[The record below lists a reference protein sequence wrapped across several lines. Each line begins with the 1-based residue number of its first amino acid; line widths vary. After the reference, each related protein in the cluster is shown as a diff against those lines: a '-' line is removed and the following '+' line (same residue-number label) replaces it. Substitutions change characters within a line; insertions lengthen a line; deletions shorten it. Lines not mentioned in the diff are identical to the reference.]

1 MLDRLPIGIKVFI
14 APAIIIALML
24 CVMLVSEA
32 AVRRQQAAFLQVV
45 SGSLTTSTATTRL
58 LLAVADVQSEMLRYL
73 QLRQRLSAGE
83 NVLADLSRS
92 IISKYQLVDRLFS
105 MVKRTSGAN
114 ESDAISN
121 ITDFLTIHRAVS
133 LKIVDGAPVTS
144 MTTSTLMAH
153 YQQLQSY
160 IVELATRSLESAQ
173 NSEKETERFIHS
185 FSYYLLAGLVIIL
198 VVSIFLAIYV
208 GRAISKPITNMIT
221 VMSSIAVGNF
231 AVSIPGMQRRDE
243 IGAMA
248 RAVGVFAKVSEEL
261 HNREQSL
268 VEARALAEGASR
280 HKSQFLANMSHEL
293 RTPMNAI
300 LGYTELILDNIY
312 GEPTQKMRG
321 VLVRIQSNGKHLLGL
336 INDVLDLSKI
346 EAGQLT
352 LSLAAYSIK
361 DLVHNVFSA
370 VEPLAKAK
378 GLALTVAV
386 PTKLPTVQGDER
398 RITQA
403 LLNLVGNAIKFT
415 DKGEVSIAVSSSDKS
430 FTIAVRDTGPGIAQ
444 GDQLK
449 IFEEFQQADSS
460 TTKEKG
466 GTGLG
471 LAISKR
477 IIEMHGGQL
486 RVDSVV
492 GEGSTFH
499 FTIPMRVGAELS

>member
-24 CVMLVSEA
+24 CVMLVSEL

-45 SGSLTTSTATTRL
+45 GGSLTTSTATTRL
-58 LLAVADVQSEMLRYL
+58 LLAVADVQSEILRYL

-83 NVLADLSRS
+83 NVLVDLSRS
-92 IISKYQLVDRLFS
+92 IISKYQLVDRLFLT
-105 MVKRTSGAN
+105 VKSTSGAG
-114 ESDAISN
+114 ESDVISN

-133 LKIVDGAPVTS
+133 LKIVDGAPVTN

-173 NSEKETERFIHS
+173 NSEKETEEFIQS
-185 FSYYLLAGLVIIL
+185 FSHYLLAGLIVIMAA
-198 VVSIFLAIYV
+198 SIWLTFYV
-208 GRAISKPITNMIT
+208 GRAISKPITNMIS

-248 RAVGVFAKVSEEL
+248 RAVGVFATVSKQL
-261 HNREQSL
+261 RDREQSL

-293 RTPMNAI
+293 RTPLNAI
-300 LGYTELILDNIY
+300 LGYTELMLDNIY
-312 GEPTQKMRG
+312 GEPTDKMRA
-321 VLVRIQSNGKHLLGL
+321 VLARIQSNGKHLLGL

-352 LSLAAYSIK
+352 LSATEYSIK
-361 DLVHNVFSA
+361 EVVHNVYSA
-370 VEPLAKAK
+370 LEPLAKAK
-378 GLALTVAV
+378 ALALTVQMPAR
-386 PTKLPTVQGDER
+386 LPAAQGDER
-398 RITQA
+398 RVTQV

-415 DKGEVSIAVSSSDKS
+415 DKGDVSITVSSSDES
-430 FTIAVRDTGPGIAQ
+430 FTVAVRDTGSGIAS

-477 IIEMHGGQL
+477 IIEMHGGRL
-486 RVDSVV
+486 RVDSVP
-492 GEGSTFH
+492 GEGSTFY
-499 FTIPMRVGAELS
+499 FTIPIKVGAELS